1 MSFSAIERNQ
11 SQTIRP
17 FPFSF
22 LQLATL
28 WMSFVLFSL
37 PIFVN
42 FCPFFHFLLRPH
54 HTLFFISTMQLSFS
68 SFHDIQFIQPIDHT
82 SPCAAV
88 SFHDSL
94 DLSQHYLDRLHT
106 EHLGTPTLLING
118 HHFCDNRRGWCGI
131 LCSGVLFLLLDCRN
145 VM

>member
-1 MSFSAIERNQ
+1 MLHKSIPKNKNKSAACAALYAMSFSAIERNQ
-11 SQTIRP
+11 SQTIRL
-17 FPFSF
+17 FPLF
-22 LQLATL
+22 LSCSLPL
-28 WMSFVLFSL
+28 YECHLFFFSL

-106 EHLGTPTLLING
+106 EHL
-118 HHFCDNRRGWCGI
+118 HC
-131 LCSGVLFLLLDCRN
+131 
-145 VM
+145 